1 MQKLISTVERTLS
14 LFVTAGVI
22 APGKWNSTYDFADPE
37 VFRRNIAAE
46 GYYVYAKPMAEQ
58 VQSEREK
65 RKAPAIQ
72 VALKLAG
79 AIHLSNIAINFE
91 R

>member
-58 VQSEREK
+58 IQSERKEK
-65 RKAPAIQ
+65 KSPSYTSGFKTCWCYSFIRT
-72 VALKLAG
+72 
-79 AIHLSNIAINFE
+79 
-91 R
+91 